1 MKKSIGILYLCTGP
15 YKLFWEDYYNSFEK
29 IFLRDFEKHYY
40 VFADEFNQGLEK
52 YATVENVT
60 FIHIDAM
67 PWPLITLLRFH
78 YFLTIED
85 LLKRHDYL
93 MFTNANIVCDDI
105 VTAEEFLPDVQKGQT
120 MSYCQHPGYYG
131 KKAKYN
137 YPYDRNKKSNAYI
150 PYNCGEHYVIGAMF
164 AGKTDAFLRMSH
176 VLNDR
181 IEDDLKHNVIARWH
195 DESQLNRYIVGK
207 NDYKL
212 LSPSYCYPV
221 GFDLPVERKISGV
234 SKQAKFDVQ
243 TFKGTNED
251 KTGFNLLVKKIARRL
266 KNEGIIWYIRDMLLI
281 RRIKKI

>member
-1 MKKSIGILYLCTGP
+1 MKNSIGILYLCTGP

-29 IFLRDFEKHYY
+29 NFLSDFEKHYY

-52 YATVENVT
+52 YTTVENVT

-85 LLKRHDYL
+85 LLKQHDYL
-93 MFTNANIVCDDI
+93 MFTNANIICDDI

-207 NDYKL
+207 NDYNL

-251 KTGFNLLVKKIARRL
+251 KTGFSLFAKKVLKRL
-266 KNEGIIWYIRDMLLI
+266 KNEGIIWCLRDTLLF
-281 RRIKKI
+281 KKIKQI

>member
-29 IFLRDFEKHYY
+29 NFLRDFEKHYY

-60 FIHIDAM
+60 LIHIDAM

-150 PYNCGEHYVIGAMF
+150 PYNCGEHYIIGAMF
-164 AGKTDAFLRMSH
+164 AGKADAFLRMSH
-176 VLNDR
+176 ILNDR

-207 NDYKL
+207 TDYKL

-243 TFKGTNED
+243 TFKGTNENS
-251 KTGFNLLVKKIARRL
+251 TGLSLLAKRIC
-266 KNEGIIWYIRDMLLI
+266 
-281 RRIKKI
+281 RRIKSEGSILFLRDLFFRKHIEAI

>member
-1 MKKSIGILYLCTGP
+1 MKNSIGILYLCTGP

-29 IFLRDFEKHYY
+29 KFLRDYKKRYY

-60 FIHIDAM
+60 LIHIDAM

-85 LLKRHDYL
+85 LLKQHDYL

-195 DESQLNRYIVGK
+195 DESQLKIQKGQQVQMQDFTCPAPASGKSSRWCWDAPRINGSMSLACSVGRRTE
-207 NDYKL
+207 
-212 LSPSYCYPV
+212 STSGIPTASRPPS
-221 GFDLPVERKISGV
+221 GSLISQRKTV
-234 SKQAKFDVQ
+234 
-243 TFKGTNED
+243 T
-251 KTGFNLLVKKIARRL
+251 
-266 KNEGIIWYIRDMLLI
+266 IRP
-281 RRIKKI
+281 

>member
-29 IFLRDFEKHYY
+29 NFLRDFEKHYY

-60 FIHIDAM
+60 LIHIDAM

-164 AGKTDAFLRMSH
+164 AGKADAFLRMSH
-176 VLNDR
+176 ILNDR

-221 GFDLPVERKISGV
+221 GFDLQVERKISGV

-251 KTGFNLLVKKIARRL
+251 KTGFSLFAKKVLKRL
-266 KNEGIIWYIRDMLLI
+266 KNEGIVWCLRDTLFL
-281 RRIKKI
+281 KKIKRI